1 MSVKRPDA
9 SAKSGV
15 HAGFVMGHTRMEP
28 GFIRPNSSGDW
39 VEHCT
44 AVGETADGRL
54 TEIDWLKERQQD
66 LPLHVVPVSS
76 GLVTPIRASDVR
88 TGRAA

>member
-1 MSVKRPDA
+1 MSVTRPDA
-9 SAKSGV
+9 CAKSGV
-15 HAGFVMGHTRMEP
+15 HAGFVIGHTRMKP
-28 GFIRPNSSGDW
+28 GFIRPNSSGDR

-44 AVGETADGRL
+44 AVGETADGQL